1 MRAQEAQKVPEGQA
15 HREHYRHL
23 DLFACRNE
31 TVPRTIKEISALTT
45 VSEKEI
51 GKCFQK
57 MEKMEK
63 NAAIEATDLL
73 PRFCFHL
80 GLSNDI
86 LRATTSL
93 CVVIKNLGIAA
104 SKTPNT
110 VAAAA
115 IYLVTQISN
124 NPKSPKVCGV
134 HQRFLCCLL
143 YRCLFLLSCFLEVAR
158 VAGVVTKMTLKNTY
172 KDLYEKGKE
181 LVPDNFAVNPKS
193 ADKKE
198 KEKGPENFVDLY
210 EQLPEP

>member
-1 MRAQEAQKVPEGQA
+1 MFKKHEKSLRGRTTESIIATSIYV
-15 HREHYRHL
+15 
-23 DLFACRNE
+23 ACRIEN
-31 TVPRTIKEISALTT
+31 VPRTMKEICALTT
-45 VSEKEI
+45 VSKKEI
-51 GKCFQK
+51 GKCLTK
-57 MEKMEK
+57 MTENKTEAV
-63 NAAIEATDLL
+63 AAIEARGLL
-73 PRFCFHL
+73 PRFCSHL

-124 NPKSPKVCGV
+124 NPKSPKGMWCPSMIFVYV
-134 HQRFLCCLL
+134 VPMPFPLP
-143 YRCLFLLSCFLEVAR
+143 SCFLEVATI
-158 VAGVVTKMTLKNTY
+158 AGVAEVTLKNAY
-172 KDLYEKGKE
+172 KDLYEKRME

-198 KEKGPENFVDLY
+198 KGPENFVDLY
-210 EQLPEP
+210 KQLPEP

>member
-1 MRAQEAQKVPEGQA
+1 VRAQEAQKVPEGQA

-63 NAAIEATDLL
+63 NATDLL

-93 CVVIKNLGIAA
+93 CVEIKNLGIVA
-104 SKTPNT
+104 SKTPRT

-124 NPKSPKVCGV
+124 NPKSPKGMRCPSNVFFFCVCV
-134 HQRFLCCLL
+134 
-143 YRCLFLLSCFLEVAR
+143 LF
-158 VAGVVTKMTLKNTY
+158 VVPM
-172 KDLYEKGKE
+172 
-181 LVPDNFAVNPKS
+181 PFPPSFPA
-193 ADKKE
+193 
-198 KEKGPENFVDLY
+198 F
-210 EQLPEP
+210 

>member
-1 MRAQEAQKVPEGQA
+1 M
-15 HREHYRHL
+15 
-23 DLFACRNE
+23 
-31 TVPRTIKEISALTT
+31 KEISALTT

-86 LRATTSL
+86 LRAATSL
-93 CVVIKNLGIAA
+93 CVEIKNLGIAA
-104 SKTPNT
+104 SKTPRT

-115 IYLVTQISN
+115 IYSVTQISN

-134 HQRFLCCLL
+134 HQRFFVLFVVPMPFPP
-143 YRCLFLLSCFLEVAR
+143 FLLFRSCSGCGCRHEDDTQEHIQGFVR
-158 VAGVVTKMTLKNTY
+158 
-172 KDLYEKGKE
+172 KGQG
-181 LVPDNFAVNPKS
+181 AC
-193 ADKKE
+193 A
-198 KEKGPENFVDLY
+198 
-210 EQLPEP
+210 